1 MRAGPP
7 FTDQP
12 MPLIRSLFLLLLVCL
27 PLHAAEPPSRESV
40 EAALAALPDR
50 KLPESEQLQVQQ
62 TLEQTL
68 AQLARQDELRERISA
83 LERELADAPEQ
94 ISEAR
99 RAYEELQ
106 ARPQSDPAR
115 EQAGAQIVELEII
128 LDARNQQLTE
138 WQQEL
143 TAANSLVINA
153 QTRPERAQTEIS
165 GNQARMQKL
174 QAALKDDRL
183 DGQALSAEQRDLL
196 TAELATLTL
205 SNEFSRRALAGNDT
219 LLDLGSRRRE
229 LLTTR
234 IERLEQEILALQEL
248 INTKRLA
255 QSEQAREQAT
265 LEARSASPDRLIAQ
279 ETARNLQLT
288 DHLLRITDRR
298 NEVTQTNLRTRQ
310 RLESLTQSEQVLG
323 EQIEALKGSLLLA
336 QILMEQKRRLP
347 QVAVDGKLA
356 DEIAD
361 IRLYQFELNQ
371 SREQLAN
378 PRAFVDR
385 LLADS
390 GEPGNEQLRAAL
402 LELINSRAELA
413 DRMARELNAL
423 LGEAV
428 SLQLNQRQ
436 LRDLASRLSNTL
448 EEQLF
453 WIPSHPPLQPDWW
466 KRLPSRL
473 VEQAARLDWQGA
485 LGELANG
492 LLSRPWVFLPLL
504 LSGLLIARRQFW
516 QRKLQALH
524 EDIGQVGRDS
534 QRHTP
539 LAILFCLVQALP
551 VSLMLALGGYALQI
565 DARGQNVHLGAALYA
580 MAGAWLV
587 LYTAYQILAPGGVA
601 ERHFGWSRTQVS
613 FLHRQMRWLGLVLL
627 ILVGVVAFA
636 ENQPRLLDQDVLGVL
651 LLLVGFALLSWLLA
665 RLMFQGPQSS
675 EAPPL
680 RRLLG
685 ALVALLPLLLM
696 AAIFAGYYYTALKL
710 SGRLIDTLYALLLWV
725 LLEALLARGLAVAA
739 RRLAWQ
745 RAQARRETEAQ
756 TPEGVDGMA
765 APVEEPGLAIEQV
778 NQQSLRLIRL
788 GLFAGLLAVLWWVW
802 ADLLTVFSYL
812 DNVTLYEFTQGSGA
826 TASLRPISLLD
837 LLGALL
843 IVALTLVLARN
854 LPGLLEVL
862 VLSRMSLAQGSAYA
876 TTTLLSY
883 LIMGFGIVTTLS
895 TLGVSWDKLQWLVA
909 ALSVGIGFG
918 MQEIIA
924 NFISGLIILFE
935 RPVRI
940 GDLVTIGNV
949 TGSVN
954 RIRIRATH
962 IVDADRKVVVVPNKT
977 FITDQL
983 INWTLSDTV
992 TRLVLKVG
1000 VGYGSDL
1007 ELVRRLLYQAAQ
1019 ENVRV
1024 MRDPEPLVLFQTF
1037 GESTLDHDLIIHVR
1051 ELGDRGRATDEIN
1064 RRIEQL
1070 FREHGIEIA
1079 FRQVDVFVK
1088 NLEGQEAQIGQTAVL
1103 GAAGAATEQ
1112 PIPPPAKP

>member
-1 MRAGPP
+1 ML
-7 FTDQP
+7 
-12 MPLIRSLFLLLLVCL
+12 LIRSLLLLLCVCL
-27 PLHAAEPPSRESV
+27 PLHAAEPPSRETV
-40 EAALAALPDR
+40 EAALAALPER
-50 KLPESEQLQVQQ
+50 KLPENEQLRLQQ

-68 AQLARQDELRERISA
+68 AQLIRQDELRTRLAS
-83 LERELADAPEQ
+83 LEQELVSAPEQ
-94 ISEAR
+94 ISAAQ
-99 RAYEELQ
+99 RAYETLQ
-106 ARPQSDPAR
+106 ARPHSDPAR
-115 EQAGAQIVELEII
+115 EQADADIVELE
-128 LDARNQQLTE
+128 LFLEARNQQLTE

-143 TAANSLVINA
+143 TAANILIINA
-153 QTRPERAQTEIS
+153 QTRPERAQTDIS
-165 GNQARMQKL
+165 SNQARMQQL
-174 QAALKDDRL
+174 QVAFKEGRL
-183 DGQALSAEQRDLL
+183 DGQPLDSEHRDLL
-196 TAELATLTL
+196 NAELAALTL
-205 SNEFSRRALAGNDT
+205 GNELNRRALAANDT
-219 LLDLGSRRRE
+219 LLELGSQRRE
-229 LLTTR
+229 LLTAR
-234 IERLEQEILALQEL
+234 IERIEQEIFGLQAL
-248 INTKRLA
+248 INRKRLA
-255 QSEQAREQAT
+255 QSEQTREQAT
-265 LEARSASPDRLIAQ
+265 QEARRASPDRLLAQ
-279 ETARNLQLT
+279 ETAHNLKLT
-288 DHLLRITDRR
+288 DHLLRTTDRL
-298 NEVTQTNLRTRQ
+298 NEVTQANLRTRQ

-371 SREQLAN
+371 DREQLAN
-378 PRAFVDR
+378 PQKLVDT
-385 LLADS
+385 LIADS
-390 GEPGNEQLRAAL
+390 GDPSDARLRSAL
-402 LELINSRAELA
+402 LELMSSRAELA
-413 DRMARELNAL
+413 NRLTRELNVL

-436 LRDLASRLSNTL
+436 LRDLAGRLSSTL

-453 WIPSHPPLQPDWW
+453 WIPSHPPLNPDWW
-466 KRLPSRL
+466 KRLPTRL
-473 VEQAARLDWQGA
+473 IEQTADLDWQGA
-485 LGELANG
+485 VRELVGG
-492 LLSRPWVFLPLL
+492 LLTRPWVFLPLL
-504 LSGLLIARRQFW
+504 LSAVLVAQRNLWR
-516 QRKLQALH
+516 RKLQALH
-524 EDIGQVGRDS
+524 ADIGQMERDS

-539 LAILFCLVQALP
+539 LAILFSLLQALP
-551 VSLMLALGGYALQI
+551 GSLMLALAGYALQI
-565 DARGQNVHLGAALYA
+565 DARGQNIHLGATLLA

-587 LYTAYQILAPGGVA
+587 LYTAYQLLAPGGVA
-601 ERHFGWSRTQVS
+601 ERHFGWSPTQVR
-613 FLHRQMRWLGLVLL
+613 FLHRQIRWLGIVLL
-627 ILVGVVAFA
+627 VLVGVVAFA
-636 ENQPRLLDQDVLGVL
+636 QDQPGVFDQDVLGVL
-651 LLLVGFALLSWLLA
+651 LLLAGFALLTWLLA
-665 RLMFQGPQSS
+665 RLMFRGPQSHRV
-675 EAPPL
+675 PPL
-680 RRLLG
+680 RKILG
-685 ALVALLPLLLM
+685 ALITLLPLLLM

-745 RAQARRETEAQ
+745 RAQSRRDAEAQ
-756 TPEGVDGMA
+756 APEGVDGA
-765 APVEEPGLAIEQV
+765 PTPVEEPGLAIEQV

-802 ADLLTVFSYL
+802 SDLLTVFSYL
-812 DNVTLYEFTQGSGA
+812 DNVTLYEFTHGSGA
-826 TASLRPISLLD
+826 AASLRPISLLD

-843 IVALTLVLARN
+843 IVGLTLVLARN

-962 IVDADRKVVVVPNKT
+962 IIDADRKVVVVPNKT

-1007 ELVRRLLYQAAQ
+1007 ELVRRLLYQAAY

-1024 MRDPEPLVLFQTF
+1024 MRDPEPLVLFQVF

-1088 NLEGQEAQIGQTAVL
+1088 NLQGQEAQIGHTAAL
-1103 GAAGAATEQ
+1103 GAAAAATAQ
-1112 PIPPPAKP
+1112 PIPPPAQP